1 MATGDVDPGPVF
13 GSTGE
18 AIGVM
23 QDAARYLADVSYPG
37 LPAQVIGD
45 VLAAMERVDA
55 AQAAIRGRAGDAFID
70 AKAHLEWGQ
79 KNLGAWYRNE
89 TRVSGPAAKAN
100 RGWVKQLLEHPL
112 IIAALA
118 EADVISASWAQ
129 QVAVWTSQLPEQY
142 VQQADQILME
152 AAAGGVDIA
161 GLARIAAELGA
172 LLADPSTDKDKEPG
186 PGLRLDL
193 TFEGAGVLHG
203 DLSPACAAKV
213 KAVLEALAD
222 AMALP
227 GDDRTRH
234 QKLHDA
240 LEEAM
245 TRLLAARLVPQSQ
258 GAPTTAIAH
267 IHFGDLVAMDQ
278 DSVLLDRWKADIA
291 AQWAAEQAGASTQ
304 PGDGGCWLT
313 GDEARRVAVDA
324 MIVPIV
330 TATLDTTHLGELI
343 QACLAYHQAAQ
354 AQSAQAAQTQ
364 DGPAGGTA
372 QDSGNGAGGTAGAGS
387 TDATD
392 TAGSA
397 SGADR
402 ADAAASEPDPDLD
415 DLTRRILGIVIAI
428 ASGTASYLR
437 QNQLGRIGLGGPS
450 LPLDVGKSSRI
461 PPQIRRAVTVRDRGT
476 CAFPGGCGQPA
487 HWCDQ
492 HHTIH
497 QADGGDTAVRL
508 IGLFCQFHH
517 DLLIHGLGWTIT
529 IEPDGTMTARKPDG
543 SLYRRSHPPPP
554 RPG

>member
-1 MATGDVDPGPVF
+1 MATADMSPGPVF

-18 AIGVM
+18 AVQVM
-23 QDAARYLADVSYPG
+23 QDAARYLAGVSYPD

-45 VLAAMERVDA
+45 VLAGMERIDA

-89 TRVSGPAAKAN
+89 TKVTGPAAKAN

-112 IIAALA
+112 IISALA
-118 EADVISASWAQ
+118 EQHVISASWAQ
-129 QVAVWTSQLPEQY
+129 QVAGWTIQLPEQY
-142 VQQADQILME
+142 VQQADEILME
-152 AAAGGVDIA
+152 AARNGVNLA

-172 LLADPSTDKDKEPG
+172 LLADPSKDEGKEPG
-186 PGLRLDL
+186 PGLRLEL

-203 DLSPACAAKV
+203 DLTPACAAKV

-222 AMALP
+222 AMTTP
-227 GDDRTRH
+227 GDDRSRH
-234 QKLHDA
+234 EKLHDA

-267 IHFGDLVAMDQ
+267 IHFGDLVEMDQ
-278 DSVLLDRWKADIA
+278 DSVLLDRWKQDIA

-313 GDEARRVAVDA
+313 GDEARRVACDA

-330 TATLDTTHLGELI
+330 TATLDTTHLSDLI
-343 QACLAYHQAAQ
+343 LACIAYHQAAQ
-354 AQSAQAAQTQ
+354 TQAQAQAAQAQSQAAQ
-364 DGPAGGTA
+364 DGQA
-372 QDSGNGAGGTAGAGS
+372 QDGQAQDGQ
-387 TDATD
+387 
-392 TAGSA
+392 
-397 SGADR
+397 
-402 ADAAASEPDPDLD
+402 PVPVPVPDLD

-437 QNQLGRIGLGGPS
+437 RNQLSRIGLGGPS

-461 PPQIRRAVTVRDRGT
+461 PPQIRRAVTLRDKGT

-487 HWCDQ
+487 QWCDQ

-497 QADGGDTAVRL
+497 QADGGETAVRL
-508 IGLFCQFHH
+508 IGLFCQHHH
-517 DLLIHGLGWTIT
+517 DFLIHGLGWTIT

-543 SLYRRSHPPPP
+543 SLYKRSHPPPP

>member
-1 MATGDVDPGPVF
+1 MK
-13 GSTGE
+13 
-18 AIGVM
+18 
-23 QDAARYLADVSYPG
+23 DAARYLAGVSYPD
-37 LPAQVIGD
+37 LPAEVIGD
-45 VLAAMERVDA
+45 VLAGMEQVDA
-55 AQAAIRGRAGDAFID
+55 VQAAIRGKAGDAFID

-89 TRVSGPAAKAN
+89 TRVNGAAAKAN
-100 RGWVKQLLEHPL
+100 RGWVKKQLEHPL
-112 IIAALA
+112 IVAALA
-118 EADVISASWAQ
+118 RGNVISTSWAQ
-129 QVAVWTSQLPEQY
+129 QVAGWTGQLPEQY

-222 AMALP
+222 AMTAP
-227 GDDRTRH
+227 GDERSRH
-234 QKLHDA
+234 EKLHDA
-240 LEEAM
+240 LEQAM

-278 DSVLLDRWKADIA
+278 DSVLLERWKTDIT

-313 GDEARRVAVDA
+313 GDEARRIAVDA

-330 TATLDTTHLGELI
+330 TANLDTTHLSELI

-354 AQSAQAAQTQ
+354 AHAAQDTT
-364 DGPAGGTA
+364 DSAGG
-372 QDSGNGAGGTAGAGS
+372 
-387 TDATD
+387 
-392 TAGSA
+392 
-397 SGADR
+397 
-402 ADAAASEPDPDLD
+402 AASEPVPDLD

-437 QNQLGRIGLGGPS
+437 QNQLGQIGLGGPS

-461 PPQIRRAVTVRDRGT
+461 PPQIRRAVTLRDKGT

-487 HWCDQ
+487 QWCDQ
-492 HHTIH
+492 HHTIR
-497 QADGGDTAVRL
+497 QADGGETAVRL

-517 DLLIHGLGWTIT
+517 DFLIHGLGWSIT
-529 IEPDGTMTARKPDG
+529 IEPDGTMTARRPDG
-543 SLYRRSHPPPP
+543 SLYKRSHPPPP

>member
-1 MATGDVDPGPVF
+1 MK
-13 GSTGE
+13 
-18 AIGVM
+18 
-23 QDAARYLADVSYPG
+23 DAARYLAGVSYPD
-37 LPAQVIGD
+37 LPAEVIGD
-45 VLAAMERVDA
+45 VLAGMEQVDA
-55 AQAAIRGRAGDAFID
+55 VQAAIRGKAGDAFID

-89 TRVSGPAAKAN
+89 TRVNGAAAKAN
-100 RGWVKQLLEHPL
+100 RGWVKKQLEHPL
-112 IIAALA
+112 IVAALA
-118 EADVISASWAQ
+118 RGNVISTSWAQ
-129 QVAVWTSQLPEQY
+129 QVAGWTGQLPEQY

-222 AMALP
+222 AMTAP
-227 GDDRTRH
+227 GDDRSRH
-234 QKLHDA
+234 EKLHDA
-240 LEEAM
+240 LEQAM

-278 DSVLLDRWKADIA
+278 DSVLLDRWKTDIT

-313 GDEARRVAVDA
+313 GDEARRIAVDA
-324 MIVPIV
+324 MIIPIV
-330 TATLDTTHLGELI
+330 TATLDTTHLSELI
-343 QACLAYHQAAQ
+343 QACIAFHQAAQ
-354 AQSAQAAQTQ
+354 AHAAQDTT
-364 DGPAGGTA
+364 DSADSAGG
-372 QDSGNGAGGTAGAGS
+372 
-387 TDATD
+387 
-392 TAGSA
+392 
-397 SGADR
+397 
-402 ADAAASEPDPDLD
+402 AASEPVPDLD
-415 DLTRRILGIVIAI
+415 DLTRRILGVVIAI

-461 PPQIRRAVTVRDRGT
+461 PPQIRRAVTLRDRGT

-487 HWCDQ
+487 QWCDQ

-497 QADGGDTAVRL
+497 QADGGETAVRL

-517 DLLIHGLGWTIT
+517 DFLIHGLGWSIT
-529 IEPDGTMTARKPDG
+529 IEPDGTMTARRPDG
-543 SLYRRSHPPPP
+543 SLYKRSHPPPP

>member
-1 MATGDVDPGPVF
+1 MAIQIPDLEF

-23 QDAARYLADVSYPG
+23 QSAARYLAGADYPG
-37 LPAQVIGD
+37 LPAEVIAD
-45 VLAAMERVDA
+45 VLAGMERVDA

-70 AKAHLEWGQ
+70 AKGHLEWGQ

-89 TRVSGPAAKAN
+89 TKVTGPAAKAN

-112 IIAALA
+112 ILDTLA
-118 EADVISASWAQ
+118 QGDVISPSWAL
-129 QVAVWTSQLPEQY
+129 QVAAWTGQLPEQY

-152 AAAGGVDIA
+152 AAAGGVNLA

-186 PGLRLDL
+186 PGLRLDF
-193 TFEGAGVLHG
+193 TFEGADVLHG

-213 KAVLEALAD
+213 KAVLEALAN
-222 AMALP
+222 AMTAP
-227 GDDRTRH
+227 GDDRSRH
-234 QKLHDA
+234 EKLHDA

-278 DSVLLDRWKADIA
+278 DSVLLDRWKTDIT

-330 TATLDTTHLGELI
+330 TANLDTTHLSDLI
-343 QACLAYHQAAQ
+343 LACLAYHAAAQ
-354 AQSAQAAQTQ
+354 VQAQAAQDRQ
-364 DGPAGGTA
+364 AQAA
-372 QDSGNGAGGTAGAGS
+372 QDSMDT
-387 TDATD
+387 TD
-392 TAGSA
+392 S
-397 SGADR
+397 
-402 ADAAASEPDPDLD
+402 ADAAGAADPAGQPVPDLD

-437 QNQLGRIGLGGPS
+437 QNQLGRTGLGGPS

-487 HWCDQ
+487 QWCDQ

-497 QADGGDTAVRL
+497 QADGGETAVRL

-517 DLLIHGLGWTIT
+517 DMLIHGLGWTIT

-543 SLYRRSHPPPP
+543 SLYKRSHPPPP

>member
-1 MATGDVDPGPVF
+1 MALDADPEPVF

-23 QDAARYLADVSYPG
+23 KDAARYLAGADYPG
-37 LPAQVIGD
+37 LPAETLAE
-45 VLAAMERVDA
+45 VLAGMEQVDA

-89 TRVSGPAAKAN
+89 TRVTGPAAKAN

-118 EADVISASWAQ
+118 QADVISASWAQ
-129 QVAVWTSQLPEQY
+129 QVAAWTSQLPEQY
-142 VQQADQILME
+142 VQQADQILMQ
-152 AAAGGVDIA
+152 AAAGGVNLA

-213 KAVLEALAD
+213 KAVLEALAN
-222 AMALP
+222 AMTLP
-227 GDDRTRH
+227 GDDRSRH

-278 DSVLLDRWKADIA
+278 DSVLLDRWKTDIT

-313 GDEARRVAVDA
+313 GDEARRIAVDA

-330 TATLDTTHLGELI
+330 TANLDTTHLGDLI
-343 QACLAYHQAAQ
+343 QACLAYHAAAQ
-354 AQSAQAAQTQ
+354 AQAGQ
-364 DGPAGGTA
+364 DAGTA
-372 QDSGNGAGGTAGAGS
+372 QDSADVADSTAG
-387 TDATD
+387 
-392 TAGSA
+392 AGSA

-402 ADAAASEPDPDLD
+402 ADAAASEPVPDLD

-437 QNQLGRIGLGGPS
+437 QNQLGRTGLGGPS

-476 CAFPGGCGQPA
+476 CAFPGGCGTPA
-487 HWCDQ
+487 MWSDQ

-497 QADGGDTAVRL
+497 QADGGETAVRL
-508 IGLFCQFHH
+508 ISLFCQFHH
-517 DLLIHGLGWTIT
+517 DMLIHGLGWTIT

-543 SLYRRSHPPPP
+543 TIFKRSHPPPP